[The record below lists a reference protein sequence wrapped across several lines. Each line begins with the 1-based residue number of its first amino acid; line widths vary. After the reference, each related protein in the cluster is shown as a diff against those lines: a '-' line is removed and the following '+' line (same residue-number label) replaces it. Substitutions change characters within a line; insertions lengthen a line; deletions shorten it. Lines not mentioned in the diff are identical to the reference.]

1 MNNEDTIYDENVS
14 TKSQNSKPADNGS
27 YSDKNNAGVDNHMAS
42 KSSGKSVWGKV
53 AAGAGAGIVLG
64 AATTVLSSSSEP
76 VEAQQEIQHPE
87 WTDGEVPVATSV
99 NDDMSFTDAFNAAR
113 EEVGSGG
120 VFEWHG
126 YIYSTYTD
134 DEWNSMSEA
143 EREEYGSHFNW
154 TPEESDDVTASVAS
168 DVDTDDVEVTVDG
181 PADEPYAQEDV
192 ADVEP
197 AGGNDPNLVDA
208 SDVVD
213 VDDPEVEVLGV
224 IHDDETGANIGG
236 MLVGDQQVVLVDVD
250 NDQAFDVMVADVDN
264 NGTITDNEV
273 IDISSHGIT
282 VDQLGGLH
290 DCNSDM
296 NADDGMGG
304 DINDGM
310 TYGA

>member
-27 YSDKNNAGVDNHMAS
+27 YSDKNNAGVDNHVAS

-126 YIYSTYTD
+126 YIYSTFTD

-168 DVDTDDVEVTVDG
+168 DVDADDVEVTVDG

-197 AGGNDPNLVDA
+197 AGGNDPHLVDA

-273 IDISSHGIT
+273 IDISAHGIT

-290 DCNSDM
+290 DCNPDM

>member
-126 YIYSTYTD
+126 YIYSTFTD

-154 TPEESDDVTASVAS
+154 TPEDSDDVTASVAS

-197 AGGNDPNLVDA
+197 AGGNDPHLVDA

-273 IDISSHGIT
+273 IDISAHGIT

-290 DCNSDM
+290 DCNPDM

>member
-143 EREEYGSHFNW
+143 EREEYGSHLNW
-154 TPEESDDVTASVAS
+154 TPEDSDDVTASVAS

-181 PADEPYAQEDV
+181 PAVEPYAQEDV

-197 AGGNDPNLVDA
+197 AGGNDPHLVDA

-273 IDISSHGIT
+273 IDISAHGIT

-290 DCNSDM
+290 DCNPDM

>member
-64 AATTVLSSSSEP
+64 TATTVLSSSSEP

-154 TPEESDDVTASVAS
+154 TPEDSDDVTASVAS

-197 AGGNDPNLVDA
+197 AGGNDPHLVDA

-273 IDISSHGIT
+273 IDISAHGIT

-290 DCNSDM
+290 DCNPDM

>member
-1 MNNEDTIYDENVS
+1 
-14 TKSQNSKPADNGS
+14 
-27 YSDKNNAGVDNHMAS
+27 MAS

-154 TPEESDDVTASVAS
+154 TPEDSDDVTASVAS

-192 ADVEP
+192 AEVEP
-197 AGGNDPNLVDA
+197 AGGNDPHLVDA

-273 IDISSHGIT
+273 IDISAHGIT

-290 DCNSDM
+290 DCNPDM

>member
-14 TKSQNSKPADNGS
+14 TKSQNSKTADNGS

-53 AAGAGAGIVLG
+53 AAGASAGIVLG

-126 YIYSTYTD
+126 YIYSTFTD
-134 DEWNSMSEA
+134 EEWNSMSEA

-168 DVDTDDVEVTVDG
+168 DVDADDVEVMVDG

-197 AGGNDPNLVDA
+197 AGDDDPYLMDA

-213 VDDPEVEVLGV
+213 IEDPEVEVLGV
-224 IHDDETGANIGG
+224 IHDDESGANIGG

-250 NDQAFDVMVADVDN
+250 NDQAFDVMVTDVDN

-273 IDISSHGIT
+273 IDISAHGIT

-290 DCNSDM
+290 DCNPDM

>member
-14 TKSQNSKPADNGS
+14 TKSQNSKTADNGS

-126 YIYSTYTD
+126 YIYSTFTD
-134 DEWNSMSEA
+134 EEWNSMSEA

-168 DVDTDDVEVTVDG
+168 DVDADDVEVTVDG

-192 ADVEP
+192 ADVEL
-197 AGGNDPNLVDA
+197 AGDDDPYLMDA

-213 VDDPEVEVLGV
+213 VEDPEVEVLGV
-224 IHDDETGANIGG
+224 IHDDESGANIGG

-290 DCNSDM
+290 DCNPDM

>member
-154 TPEESDDVTASVAS
+154 TPEDSDDVTASVAS

-181 PADEPYAQEDV
+181 PADESYAQEDV

-197 AGGNDPNLVDA
+197 AGGNDPHLVDA

-273 IDISSHGIT
+273 IDISAHGIT

-290 DCNSDM
+290 DCNPDM

>member
-14 TKSQNSKPADNGS
+14 TKSQNSKTADNGS
-27 YSDKNNAGVDNHMAS
+27 YSDKNNAGVDNHMAP

-53 AAGAGAGIVLG
+53 TAGAGAGIVLG

-197 AGGNDPNLVDA
+197 AGDDDPYLMDA

-213 VDDPEVEVLGV
+213 IEDPEVEVLGV
-224 IHDDETGANIGG
+224 IHDDESGANIGG

-250 NDQAFDVMVADVDN
+250 NDQAFDVMVTDVDN

-273 IDISSHGIT
+273 IDISAHGIT

-290 DCNSDM
+290 DCNPDM

>member
-14 TKSQNSKPADNGS
+14 TKSQNSKTADNGS

-126 YIYSTYTD
+126 YIYSTFTD
-134 DEWNSMSEA
+134 EEWNSMSEA

-168 DVDTDDVEVTVDG
+168 DVDADDVEVMVDG

-197 AGGNDPNLVDA
+197 AGDDDPYLMDA

-213 VDDPEVEVLGV
+213 IEDPEVEVLGV
-224 IHDDETGANIGG
+224 IHDDESGANIGG

-250 NDQAFDVMVADVDN
+250 NDQAFDVMVTDVDN

-273 IDISSHGIT
+273 IDISAHGIT

-290 DCNSDM
+290 DCNPDM

>member
-27 YSDKNNAGVDNHMAS
+27 YYDKNNAGVDNHVAS

-197 AGGNDPNLVDA
+197 AGGNDPHLVDA

>member
-14 TKSQNSKPADNGS
+14 TKSQNSKTADNGS

-87 WTDGEVPVATSV
+87 WTDGEVLVATSV

-126 YIYSTYTD
+126 YIYSTFTD
-134 DEWNSMSEA
+134 EEWNSMSEA

-197 AGGNDPNLVDA
+197 AGGNDPHLVDA

-273 IDISSHGIT
+273 IDISAHGIT

-290 DCNSDM
+290 DCNPDM

>member
-27 YSDKNNAGVDNHMAS
+27 YSDKNNAGVDNHVAS

-76 VEAQQEIQHPE
+76 VEAQQEIRHPE

-126 YIYSTYTD
+126 YIYSTFTD
-134 DEWNSMSEA
+134 DEWDSMSEA

-154 TPEESDDVTASVAS
+154 TPEDSDDVTASVAS

-197 AGGNDPNLVDA
+197 AGGNDPHLVDA

>member
-154 TPEESDDVTASVAS
+154 TPEDSDDVTASVAS

-192 ADVEP
+192 AEVEP
-197 AGGNDPNLVDA
+197 AGGNDPHLVDA

-273 IDISSHGIT
+273 IDISAHGIT

-290 DCNSDM
+290 DCNPDM

>member
-27 YSDKNNAGVDNHMAS
+27 YYDKNNAGVDNHVAS

-197 AGGNDPNLVDA
+197 AGGNDPHLVDA

-273 IDISSHGIT
+273 IDISAHGIT

-290 DCNSDM
+290 DCNPDM

>member
-1 MNNEDTIYDENVS
+1 M
-14 TKSQNSKPADNGS
+14 
-27 YSDKNNAGVDNHMAS
+27 
-42 KSSGKSVWGKV
+42 
-53 AAGAGAGIVLG
+53 
-64 AATTVLSSSSEP
+64 LSSSSEP

-154 TPEESDDVTASVAS
+154 TPEDSDDVTASVAS

-197 AGGNDPNLVDA
+197 AGGNDPHLVDA

-236 MLVGDQQVVLVDVD
+236 MLVGDQQVVFVDVD

-273 IDISSHGIT
+273 IDISAHGIT

-290 DCNSDM
+290 DCNPDM

>member
-27 YSDKNNAGVDNHMAS
+27 YSDKNNAGVDNHVAS

-126 YIYSTYTD
+126 YIYSTFTD

-197 AGGNDPNLVDA
+197 AGGNDPHLVDA

-273 IDISSHGIT
+273 IDISAHGIT

-290 DCNSDM
+290 DCNPDM

>member
-14 TKSQNSKPADNGS
+14 TKSQNSKTADNGS
-27 YSDKNNAGVDNHMAS
+27 YSDKNNAGVDNHMAP

-168 DVDTDDVEVTVDG
+168 DVDADDVEVTVDG

-197 AGGNDPNLVDA
+197 AGGNDPHLVDA

-273 IDISSHGIT
+273 IDISAHGIT

-290 DCNSDM
+290 DCNPDM

>member
-53 AAGAGAGIVLG
+53 VAGAGAGIVLG

-197 AGGNDPNLVDA
+197 AGGNDPHLVDA

-273 IDISSHGIT
+273 IDISAHGIT

-290 DCNSDM
+290 DCNPDM

>member
-27 YSDKNNAGVDNHMAS
+27 YSDKNNAGVDNHVAS

-99 NDDMSFTDAFNAAR
+99 NDDMSFTDVFNAAR

-154 TPEESDDVTASVAS
+154 TPDESDDITASVAS

-197 AGGNDPNLVDA
+197 AGGNDPHLVDA

-273 IDISSHGIT
+273 IDISAHGIT

-290 DCNSDM
+290 DCNPDM

>member
-14 TKSQNSKPADNGS
+14 TKSQNSKTADNGS

-87 WTDGEVPVATSV
+87 WTDGEVLVATSV

-126 YIYSTYTD
+126 YIYSTFTD
-134 DEWNSMSEA
+134 EEWNSMSEA

-154 TPEESDDVTASVAS
+154 TPEESDDVTASVVS
-168 DVDTDDVEVTVDG
+168 DVDADDVEVTVDG

-197 AGGNDPNLVDA
+197 AGDDDPYLMDA

-213 VDDPEVEVLGV
+213 IEGPEVEVLGV
-224 IHDDETGANIGG
+224 IHDDESGANIGG

-250 NDQAFDVMVADVDN
+250 NDQAFDVMVTDVDN

-273 IDISSHGIT
+273 IDISAHGIT

-290 DCNSDM
+290 DCNPDM

>member
-154 TPEESDDVTASVAS
+154 TPEDSDDVTASVAS

-197 AGGNDPNLVDA
+197 AGGNDPHLVDA

>member
-197 AGGNDPNLVDA
+197 AGGNDPHLVDA

-224 IHDDETGANIGG
+224 IHDDEAGANIGG